1 MVVSLISPDKVFWKT
16 TVVTYV
22 NDEPLGI
29 TREFNHQLRLAAP
42 AGEPG
47 MALISAVAD
56 AGGGDNWRD
65 QGFTVRLLL
74 VTSLFLSILPH
85 CHPIYAARS
94 DMHKPITR
102 CYRLP

>member
-1 MVVSLISPDKVFWKT
+1 MFVSHLSPDEVFRTSTDVK
-16 TVVTYV
+16 YV

-56 AGGGDNWRD
+56 AGGDDWRGQALLSGD
-65 QGFTVRLLL
+65 
-74 VTSLFLSILPH
+74 
-85 CHPIYAARS
+85 
-94 DMHKPITR
+94 
-102 CYRLP
+102 